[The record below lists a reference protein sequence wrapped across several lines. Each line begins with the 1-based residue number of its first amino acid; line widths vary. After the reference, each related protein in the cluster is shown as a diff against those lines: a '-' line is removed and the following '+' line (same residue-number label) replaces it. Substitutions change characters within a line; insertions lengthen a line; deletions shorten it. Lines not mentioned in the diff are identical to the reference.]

1 MSTVTNRV
9 GQIKK
14 QSRFLKL
21 KDFEQVY
28 FEDGLSL
35 SDDVSVSAP
44 LIGTVVESLSEFLL
58 GQDKNEVFKE
68 AAYGFYL
75 FTKTRKENNDEVL
88 GSIEE
93 ILSNIKGL
101 DKESIQ
107 YACLLSNYELYF
119 RSSYYVP
126 VTIENIDDETIKN
139 IEILVNRTVKYFS
152 DNTTFVTSGVT
163 FEGAYNDVIKKGD
176 MDILTEDG
184 LWDIKVKKS
193 HIQTKDSLQL
203 LTYYVLG
210 LHSDKKDMFTR
221 LNKIGVFNPKLNLAY
236 TINVSDIPQE
246 TISNVEKEVIGY

>member
-21 KDFEQVY
+21 SDFEKNY
-28 FEDGLSL
+28 FEDGLNL
-35 SDDVSVSAP
+35 SDDASISAQ

-68 AAYGFYL
+68 AAFGL
-75 FTKTRKENNDEVL
+75 HLLNKTGQGNDESTMGDIL
-88 GSIEE
+88 EL
-93 ILSNIKGL
+93 LSNIKGL

-107 YACLLSNYELYF
+107 YACLLSNYELYY
-119 RSSYYVP
+119 RSAYYVP
-126 VTIENIDDETIKN
+126 LSIESINDETISN
-139 IEILVNRTVKYFS
+139 IQILVNRTVKYFS
-152 DNTTFVTSGVT
+152 ENTTFVTSGVT
-163 FEGAYNDVIKKGD
+163 FEGAYNDVIQKGD

-184 LWDIKVKKS
+184 LWEIKVKKS

-210 LHSDKKDMFTR
+210 LHSDNKEMFTK
-221 LNKIGVFNPKLNLAY
+221 LNKIGVFNPRLNLAY
-236 TINVSDIPQE
+236 IVNISDIAQE
-246 TISNVEKEVIGY
+246 TIYNVEKEVIGY